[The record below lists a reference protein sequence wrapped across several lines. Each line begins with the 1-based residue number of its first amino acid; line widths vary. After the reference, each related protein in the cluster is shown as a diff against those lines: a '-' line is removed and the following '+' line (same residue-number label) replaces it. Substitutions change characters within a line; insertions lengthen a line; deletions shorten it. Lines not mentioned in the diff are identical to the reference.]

1 MRALAFFLLVGLV
14 GAAASPARSADPCDV
29 PPELV
34 SASDALPVV
43 ARRLAAKAPI
53 KIVAIG
59 SASTKGV
66 GLTSP
71 QAAYPERL
79 RQELARRLPGIPITV
94 VNLGATRETAQQ
106 MAQRFKVEVIPEK
119 PTLVI
124 WQTGTV
130 DAVRS
135 VMVDDFGEAIAHG
148 IDKLRAAGSDVVLMN
163 LQYSWRMA
171 MAMNDQPYNDVMAT
185 IGDAHNAPLFDR
197 YSIMKYWIDNG
208 RFDFDNALEAERP
221 ARADAAHA
229 CLGRL
234 LADFILTAAGSAS
247 PNHVQR

>member
-1 MRALAFFLLVGLV
+1 MRALAFFLVVGLV
-14 GAAASPARSADPCDV
+14 GAAASPARSAGPCDV
-29 PPELV
+29 PSELL
-34 SASDALPVV
+34 SASDSLPVV

-71 QAAYPERL
+71 LAAYPERL
-79 RQELARRLPGIPITV
+79 RFELTRRLPGIPITV
-94 VNLGATRETAQQ
+94 INLGATRETAQQ
-106 MAQRFKVEVIPEK
+106 MAQRFKAEVIPEK

-135 VMVDDFGEAIAHG
+135 VMVDDFGQAIAHG
-148 IDKLRAAGSDVVLMN
+148 IDKLRAAGADVVLMN

-171 MAMNDQPYNDVMAT
+171 VAMNDQPYNDVMAR
-185 IGDAHNAPLFDR
+185 IGDAHDAPLFDR

-208 RFDFDNALEAERP
+208 RFDFDNAPEAERP

-234 LADFILTAAGSAS
+234 LADFILTAAGVAV

>member
-1 MRALAFFLLVGLV
+1 MRALAFFLVIGLV
-14 GAAASPARSADPCDV
+14 GTAASPAGSADACDV
-29 PPELV
+29 PPDLV
-34 SASDALPVV
+34 TPTDLLPNLAQRIAS
-43 ARRLAAKAPI
+43 RQPI
-53 KIVAIG
+53 KIIAIG

-79 RQELARRLPGIPITV
+79 KAELSRRLPGIPITV
-94 VNLGATRETAQQ
+94 INLGATREAAQQ
-106 MAQRFKVEVIPEK
+106 MAHRFKTEVIPEK

-135 VMVDDFGEAIAHG
+135 VMVDDFGQAVAHG

-171 MAMNDQPYNDVMAT
+171 IAMNDQPYNDVMAT
-185 IGDAHNAPLFDR
+185 IGEARDAPLFDR
-197 YSIMKYWIDNG
+197 YRIMKYWIDNG
-208 RFDFDNALEAERP
+208 LFDFDNAPEAERP

-234 LADFILTAAGSAS
+234 LAEFVLIGAGNLH
-247 PNHVQR
+247 PNQVHR

>member
-1 MRALAFFLLVGLV
+1 MLGLV
-14 GAAASPARSADPCDV
+14 GGVALPAGADSCAV
-29 PPELV
+29 PLELV
-34 SASDALPVV
+34 TPTDLLPTL
-43 ARRLAAKAPI
+43 ARRIAARQPI
-53 KIVAIG
+53 KIIAIG
-59 SASTKGV
+59 SASTKGT

-79 RQELARRLPGIPITV
+79 RIELAKRLPGIPITV
-94 VNLGATRETAQQ
+94 VNLGATRESAQQ
-106 MAQRFKVEVIPEK
+106 MAQRFKTEVIPEK

-135 VMVDDFGEAIAHG
+135 VMVDDFGQAIAHG

-171 MAMNDQPYNDVMAT
+171 VAMNDQPYNDVMAT
-185 IGDAHNAPLFDR
+185 IGDAHDAPLFDR
-197 YSIMKYWIDNG
+197 YGIMKYWIDNG
-208 RFDFDNALEAERP
+208 RFDFDNAPEAERP

-234 LADFILTAAGSAS
+234 LAEFVLVAAGNID
-247 PNHVQR
+247 PNHVKR